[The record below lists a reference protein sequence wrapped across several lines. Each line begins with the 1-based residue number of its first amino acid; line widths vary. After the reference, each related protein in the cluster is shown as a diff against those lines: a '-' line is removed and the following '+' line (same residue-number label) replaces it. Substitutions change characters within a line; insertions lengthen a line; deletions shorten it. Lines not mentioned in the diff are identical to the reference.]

1 MIQMYEEEP
10 LVKMTGTKLTQTEYD
25 YIVTVSKEKKWSV
38 AQVLREIVRD
48 AMKQEIEAVA

>member
-1 MIQMYEEEP
+1 MYEEEP

-48 AMKQEIEAVA
+48 AMKQEVEVVA